1 MKTSEVRR
9 SFGLNLLG
17 IYCSFALLALGLIT
31 LKLLGAAVGWGMQ
44 FQNVYFLTFMIFV
57 IAAFCAHVWGLVSF
71 RTPHFVDAVLEYKG
85 RKGDLLHF

>member
-57 IAAFCAHVWGLVSF
+57 IAAFVPMSGGWFLSEP
-71 RTPHFVDAVLEYKG
+71 RI
-85 RKGDLLHF
+85 LLMRFWNIKDEKAICCIF